1 MSAPQ
6 GYSTRKRVMADFKLT
21 EVEDNGLEVELFRVT
36 AALNVEGWDKP
47 ALAGDLLVM
56 G

>member
-6 GYSTRKRVMADFKLT
+6 GYSTRKRVMARFKLT
-21 EVEDNGLEVELFRVT
+21 EVGDNGPKGEFFRVT
-36 AALNVEGWDKP
+36 AALNVEGSDKP
-47 ALAGDLLVM
+47 ALAGYLLVM